1 MRAQNPL
8 KMNIDFFTPIE
19 ESVVAHVVLQAPSVL
34 GKKIQLHTIQEGFPD
49 LTGVSIAI
57 LGVKEGRGA
66 IDNHGCGKGL
76 HEIRKHLYQL
86 FSGNWT
92 TQIADLGN
100 IERGNTVEDTYYA
113 VKTSIEFLLKK
124 NILPIII
131 GGGQDI
137 TYANYRAYDAL
148 EQTVNLVAVDSR
160 FDLGS
165 LEEELSSKSY
175 VSRIVMEEPNNL
187 FNFSNIGYQTYFN
200 PQEEIEL
207 LDKLYFD
214 AYRLGEVKDITLVEP
229 IMRDADVV
237 SVDIGS
243 VRQSEAPANKNASPN
258 GFYGE
263 DICAIARYAG
273 ISDKVTSFGIYEYN
287 AKLDSNGQTANLI
300 AQILWY
306 FIEGINSR
314 AKDYPFVTKEN
325 YQKFTVLL
333 SDDDPINFYKSD
345 KSGRWWMEINLI
357 SNNKH
362 KRHALIPCS
371 YKDYEHA
378 LQQKTPERWYKA
390 LQKLV

>member
-1 MRAQNPL
+1 
-8 KMNIDFFTPIE
+8 MNIDFFTPIE
-19 ESVVAHVVLQAPSVL
+19 ESVIAHAILQSSSVL
-34 GKKIQLHTIQEGFPD
+34 GKKVQLHTVQNGFPD

-57 LGVKEGRGA
+57 LGVKDDRGA
-66 IDNHGCGKGL
+66 IDNHGCGKDL

-86 FSGNWT
+86 FPGNWHV
-92 TQIADLGN
+92 QIADLGN
-100 IERGNTVEDTYYA
+100 VEKGNSIEDTYFA
-113 VKTSIEFLLKK
+113 VKSSVEFLLKK

-137 TYANYRAYDAL
+137 TYANYRAYDNL
-148 EQTVNLVAVDSR
+148 EQTVNLVTVDSR

-165 LEEELSSKSY
+165 LEEELTSKSY

-200 PQEEIEL
+200 SQEEIEL

-229 IMRDADVV
+229 IMRDADIV
-237 SVDIGS
+237 SIDLGS
-243 VRQSEAPANKNASPN
+243 IRQSEAPANKNASPN

-263 DICAIARYAG
+263 EICAIARYAG

-287 AKLDSNGQTANLI
+287 NKYDSNGQTASLI
-300 AQILWY
+300 AQMIWY
-306 FIEGINSR
+306 FIEGVNSR

-362 KRHALIPCS
+362 KRHALIPCN
-371 YKDYEHA
+371 YRDYEQA